1 MRYCF
6 TALIDPKL
14 QDESPRSHRLSR
26 RARNVSKG
34 IYAVE
39 EGEGSDFAETE
50 ASPDRPRR
58 QKKKVPPL
66 RIRVLGRGGEGSGS
80 SSPMFLAETVGEVC
94 KQCISHNLLIISC
107 VFDICLGYQRHP
119 YIVFTWTYVTQVEY
133 AHLHNYA
140 SSYYCKCKR

>member
-1 MRYCF
+1 MECVVFWF
-6 TALIDPKL
+6 TALIAPRL

-26 RARNVSKG
+26 RARNISKG
-34 IYAVE
+34 IYAME

-50 ASPDRPRR
+50 ASPERPRR

-94 KQCISHNLLIISC
+94 TQCMIHYLCI
-107 VFDICLGYQRHP
+107 
-119 YIVFTWTYVTQVEY
+119 
-133 AHLHNYA
+133 
-140 SSYYCKCKR
+140 